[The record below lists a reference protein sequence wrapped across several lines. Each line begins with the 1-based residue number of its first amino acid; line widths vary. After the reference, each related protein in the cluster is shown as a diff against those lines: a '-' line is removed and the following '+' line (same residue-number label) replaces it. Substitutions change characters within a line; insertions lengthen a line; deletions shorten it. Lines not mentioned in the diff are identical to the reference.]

1 MYKRLL
7 YCNKSNYNKNKF
19 IKDYKQSQIYKK
31 NSCRYP
37 SIDFYKTLRI
47 SNYTS
52 SLNYPLKR
60 QIKIINNNFGET
72 KLKNKNKTPYQTL
85 FYSSKINE
93 MNNKKNKL
101 FLEALNFNIKTQKK
115 IKESFESYSMLKKY
129 FFQKDEINKVNL
141 IKEKNSNINNLLEYN
156 RNIKNNIHYNRN
168 LYKYSSSNK
177 NLYNDKSYK
186 TNYKENSLSKSK
198 KLKAENYF

>member
-47 SNYTS
+47 SNYSS
-52 SLNYPLKR
+52 SLNFPLKK
-60 QIKIINNNFGET
+60 QIKIINNNIGKT
-72 KLKNKNKTPYQTL
+72 KLKSKNKTPYQTL

-101 FLEALNFNIKTQKK
+101 FLEVLDLNIKTQKK
-115 IKESFESYSMLKKY
+115 IKESFESYSMLKKH
-129 FFQKDEINKVNL
+129 FFKKDEINKDNL
-141 IKEKNSNINNLLEYN
+141 IKEKNCNINNLLDYN
-156 RNIKNNIHYNRN
+156 RNVKNIINYNKN
-168 LYKYSSSNK
+168 LYKYTNSNK
-177 NLYNDKSYK
+177 CLYNDKSCK
-186 TNYKENSLSKSK
+186 TNYKEKSLSKSK
-198 KLKAENYF
+198 KLKTVSYI